1 MTTTN
6 NPLSCCEELYYKQ
19 PARNWNEALP
29 IGCGR
34 LGGMVFGRVDE
45 EMVALNEDTLHSGQ
59 PLNRVNPD
67 CRETLPEVRRLIAD
81 GRLTEYGTH
90 QDLMQRQGLYAD
102 MYKKQAQF
110 YMEEVPV

>member
-45 EMVALNEDTLHSGQ
+45 EMVALNEDTLHSGR
-59 PLNRVNPD
+59 PLNRVNP
-67 CRETLPEVRRLIAD
+67 TAARLCPRCA
-81 GRLTEYGTH
+81 G
-90 QDLMQRQGLYAD
+90 
-102 MYKKQAQF
+102 
-110 YMEEVPV
+110 

>member
-34 LGGMVFGRVDE
+34 LGGS
-45 EMVALNEDTLHSGQ
+45 LNKFT
-59 PLNRVNPD
+59 
-67 CRETLPEVRRLIAD
+67 III
-81 GRLTEYGTH
+81 
-90 QDLMQRQGLYAD
+90 
-102 MYKKQAQF
+102 F
-110 YMEEVPV
+110 